1 MRTYYY
7 KARDERGKLIKGT
20 MQAASQAELAA
31 RLQQIGYIL
40 INIRETPALNA
51 NLRIHFKFTRIKP
64 QDVIIFNIQ
73 LANMINAGIALS
85 PSLRIL
91 TQQLENKKLKE
102 VVRDV
107 HRRIESGISFSDALQ
122 AHPRIFSRLFVSMV
136 RVGEAS
142 GKIDSILKR
151 LSQFLQY
158 QADIKQKIKGA
169 FLYPIILV
177 VAAIALL
184 LFISTAVVPAFVEV
198 FNRSGVNLPT
208 ITLLLYGLG
217 ISIKHFG
224 LALLLFL
231 CLVFYLLK
239 KFYLDTENGRWRID
253 SIKLKLPLFAGM
265 LRKVYISRF
274 TQTLA
279 TLIGA
284 GVPILTSLEILK
296 DTIGN
301 AVLANTIGDVHTA
314 VSRGCSISESL
325 ATSREIPP
333 DVVAMI
339 ATAEESGALEEMLDK
354 ISHIYETS
362 LDYNIKTFTTWL
374 EPALIILMGCVVGFI
389 MISLLLPMFDLIKV
403 IR

>member
-158 QADIKQKIKGA
+158 QADIKQ
-169 FLYPIILV
+169 
-177 VAAIALL
+177 
-184 LFISTAVVPAFVEV
+184 
-198 FNRSGVNLPT
+198 
-208 ITLLLYGLG
+208 
-217 ISIKHFG
+217 
-224 LALLLFL
+224 
-231 CLVFYLLK
+231 
-239 KFYLDTENGRWRID
+239 
-253 SIKLKLPLFAGM
+253 
-265 LRKVYISRF
+265 
-274 TQTLA
+274 
-279 TLIGA
+279 
-284 GVPILTSLEILK
+284 
-296 DTIGN
+296 
-301 AVLANTIGDVHTA
+301 
-314 VSRGCSISESL
+314 
-325 ATSREIPP
+325 
-333 DVVAMI
+333 
-339 ATAEESGALEEMLDK
+339 
-354 ISHIYETS
+354 
-362 LDYNIKTFTTWL
+362 
-374 EPALIILMGCVVGFI
+374 
-389 MISLLLPMFDLIKV
+389 
-403 IR
+403 